1 MGKKIM
7 VVDDQVGIR
16 FLLKEILEREGY
28 EVLLCANGKE
38 ALSVLHQHELSLV
51 FLDMKIPGM
60 DGLEILIQIRK
71 YKPDLKVV
79 VMTAYGELVTIREA
93 VELNVVGYF
102 TKPFD
107 IDDIRLFVNREIG
120 EGANDGR
127 ELESE

>member
-1 MGKKIM
+1 MSKKIM

-16 FLLKEILEREGY
+16 FLLKEILERDGY
-28 EVLLCANGKE
+28 EIFTCANGKE
-38 ALSVLHQHELSLV
+38 ALTALREQELSLV

-71 YKPDLKVV
+71 HKPDLKVV

-93 VELNVVGYF
+93 EELNVVGFF

-107 IDDIRLFVNREIG
+107 IDDIRNFVKREIG
-120 EGANDGR
+120 EGAIDDREHND
-127 ELESE
+127 E